1 MDISWLGHS
10 SFRIKGKTATV
21 VTDPFE
27 SGKVGFKFPKTEADI
42 VTVSHDHW
50 DHNQSGLVT
59 APPTSGPKVVSG
71 PGEYEIKGV
80 YIFGVPTFHDTKQG
94 AERGKSTVYVIT
106 IDNVRVCHLGDLG
119 HTLSEGQVGEIGEVD
134 ILLVP
139 VGGVYTIGVKEA
151 VEVVSS
157 LEPKVVIP
165 MHYKTKELNQ
175 EIFGKLAP
183 VDEFIKE
190 VGIEPVRDSKYSIA
204 YDKLPEEMQFVIL
217 ERKA

>member
-1 MDISWLGHS
+1 MDITWLGHS

-50 DHNQSGLVT
+50 DHNKANLV
-59 APPTSGPKVVSG
+59 GGEPKVVSG

-80 YIFGVPTFHDTKQG
+80 SIFGVPTFHDKKQG
-94 AERGKSTVYVIT
+94 TERGKNTVYVIT
-106 IDNVRVCHLGDLG
+106 IDKVRVCHLGDLG
-119 HTLSEGQVGEIGEVD
+119 HTLSEEQVGAVGSVD
-134 ILLVP
+134 VLLVP
-139 VGGVYTIGVKEA
+139 VGGSYTIDPGEA
-151 VEVVSS
+151 GEVVSS
-157 LEPKVVIP
+157 LEPKIVIP
-165 MHYKTKELNQ
+165 MHYKTGELNQ

-183 VDEFIKE
+183 VEEFLKE
-190 VGIEPVRDSKYSIA
+190 LGIEPVRDSKFSIT
-204 YDKLPEEMQFVIL
+204 YDKLPEEMQLVIL